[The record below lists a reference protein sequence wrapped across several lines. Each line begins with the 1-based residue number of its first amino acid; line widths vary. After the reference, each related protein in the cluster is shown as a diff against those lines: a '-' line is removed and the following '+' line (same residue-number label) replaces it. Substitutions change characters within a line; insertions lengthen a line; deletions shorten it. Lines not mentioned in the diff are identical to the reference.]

1 MEIKEMCSSDCPHDI
16 LVNKI
21 IKVNKILFREPKVSS
36 IVELKDSKVK
46 FDGIEN
52 DFITWVKYLHK
63 S

>member
-1 MEIKEMCSSDCPHDI
+1 MKIKEMCSSDCPHDI

-21 IKVNKILFREPKVSS
+21 IKVNKILFREPKVER
-36 IVELKDSKVK
+36 IVKLKDNRVK
-46 FDGIEN
+46 FASGEN

>member
-1 MEIKEMCSSDCPHDI
+1 MCSSDCPHDI

-21 IKVNKILFREPKVSS
+21 IKVNKILFRVPKVEH
-36 IVELKDSKVK
+36 IVKLKDNRVK
-46 FDGIEN
+46 FASGEN